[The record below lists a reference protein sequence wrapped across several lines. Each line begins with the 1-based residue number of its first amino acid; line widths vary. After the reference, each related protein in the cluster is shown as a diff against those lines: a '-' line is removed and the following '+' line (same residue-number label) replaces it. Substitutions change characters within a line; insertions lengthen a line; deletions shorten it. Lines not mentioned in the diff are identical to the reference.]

1 MVRCK
6 ICGMDSVDLQWKN
19 EELNDQ
25 NPTKWRLYLG
35 DLAHICHPKKNSR
48 EEFKMVF
55 CPKCNPETRKKM
67 PANKLQEHIKK
78 EHLGF
83 W

>member
-25 NPTKWRLYLG
+25 NPPKWRLYLG